1 MIDYD
6 NHSFWL
12 SSQPTQKGAGWTY
25 SMPPDESFFYLGGSL
40 SFSYSNTYSANVVG
54 IPTDDTEGEL
64 TRTPEDAYFTDTAS
78 GSVATFSISCIRAQ
92 PLDPDDTG
100 INACSNAKVQK
111 LLRSMKNAMQLA
123 QGAYI
128 LRIYNNTQNPNTRGI
143 PYDIPVYLDS
153 YNCVKNQERPFELN
167 MSLQFTKRSP
177 IQGINIGSTIYSQ
190 VESQ

>member
-12 SSQPTQKGAGWTY
+12 SSQPTQKGTGWTY
-25 SMPPDESFFYLGGSL
+25 SMPSDESFFYLGGSL

-190 VESQ
+190 VDSQ

>member
-12 SSQPTQKGAGWTY
+12 SSQPTQKGTGWTY

-40 SFSYSNTYSANVVG
+40 SFSYSNTYSVNVVG

-128 LRIYNNTQNPNTRGI
+128 LRIYNNTQNPATRGI

>member
-12 SSQPTQKGAGWTY
+12 SSQPAQKGAGWTY

-40 SFSYSNTYSANVVG
+40 SFSYSNTYSVNVVG